1 MATNHAINA
10 ILKKKQKKKAKK
22 SLGKIFLTV
31 EETIFLMEWLN
42 IDDANK
48 AVDRFAEIMIEEKL
62 DPQDMK
68 KYLQK
73 IMKRLE
79 Q

>member
-1 MATNHAINA
+1 
-10 ILKKKQKKKAKK
+10 
-22 SLGKIFLTV
+22 
-31 EETIFLMEWLN
+31 MEWLETDKA
-42 IDDANK
+42 ID
-48 AVDRFAEIMIEEKL
+48 AVDRFAELMIIEKT

-73 IMKRLE
+73 IMKKME